1 VTLEKND
8 ARLIPPAAQEDLRR
22 RVVAAVGRGMSQ
34 VDAAE
39 VFGVSTRSVSRW
51 WNAFQDKGSRALSS
65 GTRGQRPGVQKALS
79 KAQQKALC
87 RTVLVQTPAQAGGE
101 GLLWTR
107 AEVQALIKRR
117 YQIRLSLP
125 TTGKYLHSWGLTP
138 QRPVRRA
145 YEQNPALIRG
155 WLTQTYPAIVAEAKA
170 EGGIVLWLD
179 ESGISSTAELGTT
192 WAPAGATPVRPKTG
206 QRFRVNLMA
215 AISNQGKLYFTVYEG
230 SLTNER
236 YLRFLDR
243 LATDQ
248 HGARV
253 HLIADQH
260 PTHKSA
266 RVKAWLAEN
275 DERIVQHFLPGY
287 APELNPVELLNA
299 DTKRDVA
306 NKAAPR
312 NRTAMNA
319 AIRAHLHRLQKHP
332 GRVISFFH
340 KPEVAYAAA

>member
-1 VTLEKND
+1 M
-8 ARLIPPAAQEDLRR
+8 A
-22 RVVAAVGRGMSQ
+22 AAVGRGMSQ

-51 WNAFQDKGSRALSS
+51 WNAFRDKGPRALSS

-87 RTVLVQTPAQAGGE
+87 RTVLVQSPAQAGGE

-107 AEVQALIKRR
+107 VEVQALIKRR
-117 YQIRLSLP
+117 YQITLSLP
-125 TTGKYLHSWGLTP
+125 TIGKYLRSWGLTP

-145 YEQNPALIRG
+145 YEQNPALIRT
-155 WLTQTYPAIVAEAKA
+155 WLTETYPAIVAEAKI

-179 ESGISSTAELGTT
+179 ESGISSTAELGIT
-192 WAPAGATPVRPKTG
+192 WAPTGATPVLPKTG
-206 QRFRVNLMA
+206 TRFRVNLMA
-215 AISNQGKLYFTVYEG
+215 AISNRGKLYFTVFEG

-243 LATDQ
+243 LAAD
-248 HGARV
+248 HASARV

-266 RVKAWLAEN
+266 GVTAWLTEN
-275 DERIVQHFLPGY
+275 DQRIVQHFLPGY
-287 APELNPVELLNA
+287 APELNPVELLNG

-312 NRTAMNA
+312 NPAAMNA
-319 AIRAHLHRLQKHP
+319 AIRAHLHRLQKLP
-332 GRVISFFH
+332 ARVISFFH
-340 KPEVAYAAA
+340 KPEVTYAAA